1 MINSKRKNNMN
12 KSKLIATSALATVM
26 SASAAYAELSLSG
39 AYVGN
44 VSSGDGSTGVS
55 QALSTSS
62 VYVTY
67 SSTLDNGMGMSAGFS
82 ITGAAMSFS
91 VAVDTGMGSIST
103 GDSFSGAVDSSDSM
117 KAGAKAITSAVSLG
131 NYNDG
136 DAGQGSGI
144 MYTSPSMNGWSVKA
158 SVGEN
163 IGDSATG
170 DERVSAMAVN
180 GSIMGVGVSAGT
192 VNQKGADGDDNFIT
206 VGYSVAGV
214 DLGYG
219 KYDSDGD
226 GETTSI
232 GANYSVA
239 GLKLG
244 YTFEDHSPA
253 SGADT
258 DQTRYNVGKDLG
270 GIGLTLQYSEGSAA
284 DSSNWNLLYSVG
296 F

>member
-1 MINSKRKNNMN
+1 MINSQKENNMN

-26 SASAAYAELSLSG
+26 SSSAAYADLAVNG

-44 VSSGDGSTGVS
+44 ISSGDGSTGVS

-67 SSTLDNGMGMSAGFS
+67 SSTLDNGMGFSSGFS

-91 VAVDTGMGSIST
+91 VSVDTGMGSIST

-117 KAGAKAITSAVSLG
+117 KAGATAITSNTALAAT
-131 NYNDG
+131 YNDG
-136 DAGQGSGI
+136 DASHGSGI

-158 SVGEN
+158 SVGESVSN
-163 IGDSATG
+163 AD
-170 DERVSAMAVN
+170 RVQAFALN
-180 GSIMGVGVSAGT
+180 GSIAGVSVSAGQ
-192 VNQKGADGDDNFIT
+192 VSQPLASDGDDNFIT
-206 VGYSVAGV
+206 LGYSVAGV

-219 KYDSDGD
+219 KYDTDGT
-226 GETTSI
+226 GESSVI
-232 GANYSVA
+232 GANYTVA
-239 GLKLG
+239 GLNLG
-244 YTFEDHSPA
+244 YTFEDYSPA

-258 DQTRYNVGKDLG
+258 DQVRYNVGKDLVG
-270 GIGLTLQYSEGSAA
+270 MALTLQYSEGSAA
-284 DSSNWNLLYSVG
+284 DSSNWNLLYSIG

>member
-1 MINSKRKNNMN
+1 MN

-117 KAGAKAITSAVSLG
+117 KAGAKAISSNQVLG

-136 DAGQGSGI
+136 DANHGSGV

-158 SVGEN
+158 SVGESN
-163 IGDSATG
+163 SNAN
-170 DERVSAMAVN
+170 RVQAFAVN
-180 GSIMGVGVSAGT
+180 GAVMGVAVSAGQVSQAT
-192 VNQKGADGDDNFIT
+192 AAEGDDNFIT
-206 VGYSVAGV
+206 LGYSVAGV

-219 KYDSDGD
+219 QYDSDGA
-226 GETTSI
+226 GETSVI

-239 GLKLG
+239 GLNLG

-270 GIGLTLQYSEGSAA
+270 GIGLTLQYAEGSAA
-284 DSSNWNLLYSVG
+284 DSSDWNLVYSVG

>member
-82 ITGAAMSFS
+82 ITDAAMSFS

-117 KAGAKAITSAVSLG
+117 KAGAKAISSNQVLG

-136 DAGQGSGI
+136 DANHGSGV

-158 SVGEN
+158 SVGESN
-163 IGDSATG
+163 SNAN
-170 DERVSAMAVN
+170 RVQAIAVN
-180 GSIMGVGVSAGT
+180 GAVMGVAVSAGQVSQAT
-192 VNQKGADGDDNFIT
+192 AAEGDDNFIT
-206 VGYSVAGV
+206 LGYSVAGV

-219 KYDSDGD
+219 QYDSDGA
-226 GETTSI
+226 GETSVI

-239 GLKLG
+239 GLNLG

-270 GIGLTLQYSEGSAA
+270 GIGLTLQYSEGSAS

>member
-82 ITGAAMSFS
+82 ITDAAMSFS

-117 KAGAKAITSAVSLG
+117 KAGATAITSNTALAA

-136 DAGQGSGI
+136 DALHGSGV

-158 SVGEN
+158 SVGESN
-163 IGDSATG
+163 SNAN
-170 DERVSAMAVN
+170 RVQAFAVN
-180 GSIMGVGVSAGT
+180 GAVMGVAVSAGQVSQAT
-192 VNQKGADGDDNFIT
+192 AAEGDDNFIT
-206 VGYSVAGV
+206 LGYSVAGV

-219 KYDSDGD
+219 QYDSDGA
-226 GETTSI
+226 GESTVI

-239 GLKLG
+239 GLNLG

-270 GIGLTLQYSEGSAA
+270 GIGLTLQYSEGSAS

>member
-1 MINSKRKNNMN
+1 MN

-39 AYVGN
+39 FHKGL
-44 VSSGDGSTGVS
+44 VSSGDSTTGVTNGF
-55 QALSTSS
+55 STSS

-67 SSTLDNGMGMSAGFS
+67 SSTLDNGMGLSAGYS
-82 ITGAAMSFS
+82 ITDAAMSFS
-91 VAVDTGMGSIST
+91 MAVDTGMGSIST
-103 GDSFSGAVDSSDSM
+103 GQAFSGAVDSSDSM
-117 KAGAKAITSAVSLG
+117 KAGAKAVTSAISLG
-131 NYNDG
+131 AYNAVTGLGYNDG
-136 DAGQGSGI
+136 DANHGSGV

-158 SVGEN
+158 SVGESN
-163 IGDSATG
+163 SNAN
-170 DERVSAMAVN
+170 RVQAFAVN
-180 GSIMGVGVSAGT
+180 GAVMGVAVSAGQVSQAT
-192 VNQKGADGDDNFIT
+192 AAEGDDNFIT
-206 VGYSVAGV
+206 LGYSVAGV

-219 KYDSDGD
+219 KYDSDGA
-226 GETTSI
+226 GESTVI

-239 GLKLG
+239 GLNLG

-270 GIGLTLQYSEGSAA
+270 GIGLTLQYSEGSAS

>member
-1 MINSKRKNNMN
+1 MN

-117 KAGAKAITSAVSLG
+117 KAGAKAISSNQVLG

-136 DAGQGSGI
+136 DANHGSGV

-158 SVGEN
+158 SVGESN
-163 IGDSATG
+163 SNAN
-170 DERVSAMAVN
+170 RVQAFAVN
-180 GSIMGVGVSAGT
+180 GAVMGVAVSAGQVSQAT
-192 VNQKGADGDDNFIT
+192 AAEGDDNFIT
-206 VGYSVAGV
+206 LGYSVAGV

-219 KYDSDGD
+219 QYDSDGA
-226 GETTSI
+226 GETSVI

-239 GLKLG
+239 GLNLG

-270 GIGLTLQYSEGSAA
+270 GIGLTLQYSEGSAS

>member
-82 ITGAAMSFS
+82 ITGSAMSFS

-136 DAGQGSGI
+136 DANHGSGV

-158 SVGEN
+158 SVGESN
-163 IGDSATG
+163 SNAN
-170 DERVSAMAVN
+170 RVQAFAVN
-180 GSIMGVGVSAGT
+180 GAVMGVAVSAGQVSQAT
-192 VNQKGADGDDNFIT
+192 AAEGDDNFIT
-206 VGYSVAGV
+206 LGYSVAGV

-219 KYDSDGD
+219 QYDSDGA
-226 GETTSI
+226 GETSVI

-239 GLKLG
+239 GLNLG

-270 GIGLTLQYSEGSAA
+270 GIGLTLQYSEGSAS

>member
-131 NYNDG
+131 SYNDG
-136 DAGQGSGI
+136 DANHGSGV

-158 SVGEN
+158 SVGESN
-163 IGDSATG
+163 SNAN
-170 DERVSAMAVN
+170 RVQAIAVN
-180 GSIMGVGVSAGT
+180 GSVMGVAVSAGQVSQAT
-192 VNQKGADGDDNFIT
+192 AAEGDDNFIT
-206 VGYSVAGV
+206 LGYSVAGV

-219 KYDSDGD
+219 QYDSDGA
-226 GETTSI
+226 GETSVI

-239 GLKLG
+239 GLNLG

-270 GIGLTLQYSEGSAA
+270 GIGLTLQYSEGSAS

>member
-1 MINSKRKNNMN
+1 MN

-136 DAGQGSGI
+136 DANHGSGV

-158 SVGEN
+158 SVGESN
-163 IGDSATG
+163 SNAN
-170 DERVSAMAVN
+170 RVQAFAVN
-180 GSIMGVGVSAGT
+180 GAVMGVAVSAGQ
-192 VNQKGADGDDNFIT
+192 VNQATAAEGDDNFIT
-206 VGYSVAGV
+206 LGYSVAGV

-239 GLKLG
+239 GLNLG